1 MTASESYA
9 MAMAS
14 PVSLTR
20 RSIRSIRPVRRWLLL
35 GLVAAISGV
44 VLLGQPSVAQARSL
58 RVQDREIAQLADQAL
73 SALGLWRSNE
83 SPAHYVAYLEG
94 RDLVA
99 RIISTQLNL
108 DSSLLEEAWRDLSMP
123 RQIATLTAVAQV
135 GIKYRSLGKRP
146 SEGFDCSG
154 LTGFAWQAAGV
165 DIGNN
170 SLSQYR
176 AGTKITKDQAQA
188 GDLFWYPGHIGLY
201 LGAADIVIHAPFT
214 GRNVEIRQMS
224 AQRIKNVKFSS
235 PHG

>member
-9 MAMAS
+9 MEMAT
-14 PVSLTR
+14 PMSLSR
-20 RSIRSIRPVRRWLLL
+20 RSIRSVRSVRRWLVLCL
-35 GLVAAISGV
+35 AVTISGV

-73 SALGLWRSNE
+73 TALNLWRTNE
-83 SPAHYVAYLEG
+83 SPAQYVAYLEG
-94 RDLVA
+94 RDRVA

-108 DSSLLEEAWRDLSMP
+108 DSALLEEAWRDLSMP
-123 RQIATLTAVAQV
+123 RQIATLTAVAQT
-135 GIKYRSLGKRP
+135 GIKYRALGKRP

-154 LTGFAWQAAGV
+154 LTGFAWNAAGV

-176 AGTKITKDQAQA
+176 AATKITKDEAQA

-201 LGAADIVIHAPFT
+201 LGAADIVIHAPYT
-214 GRNVEIRQMS
+214 GRNVEIRQLS
-224 AQRIKNVKFSS
+224 GQRLKNVKFSS